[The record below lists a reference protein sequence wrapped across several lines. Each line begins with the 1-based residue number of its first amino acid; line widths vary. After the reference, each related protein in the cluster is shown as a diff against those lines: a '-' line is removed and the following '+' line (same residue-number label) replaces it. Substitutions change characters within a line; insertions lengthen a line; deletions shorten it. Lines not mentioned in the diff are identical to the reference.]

1 MDLLDEV
8 LDDARRTVADVEPDL
23 PESLLEFAEDLGY
36 SMALVT
42 AHMPT
47 AEEAAEAFQ
56 ALGEAMREDLLDEED
71 GER

>member
-8 LDDARRTVADVEPDL
+8 LDEARRTIADVEPDL
-23 PESLLEFAEDLGY
+23 PSSLSEMAEDLSY

-47 AEEAAEAFQ
+47 AKEAAEAFR